1 MIFDKSV
8 FFLLVQVLFL
18 ILGFS
23 LLQLEIKNQF
33 VMIMIAITIV
43 IYKTKA
49 IDMIRITI
57 RNHTNV
63 SIKNSGGMRK
73 QHGNRILNTDN
84 CEKDKGGWII
94 QKNSQIKL

>member
-1 MIFDKSV
+1 
-8 FFLLVQVLFL
+8 
-18 ILGFS
+18 
-23 LLQLEIKNQF
+23 
-33 VMIMIAITIV
+33 MIMIAITIV

-73 QHGNRILNTDN
+73 QHGNRILNTGN

-94 QKNSQIKL
+94 QKNSQTPLVLLNVDPRSHLGFPISLSSNQ